1 MGKQTETFISGLIF
15 AGILV
20 AGVVWAAIPPS
31 KSQEFITLTPS
42 SIERVYDGDTFYI
55 NLPDLPDVFG
65 KRLGVR
71 IVGIDTPEMRSKCKT
86 RVQKANEKKLAL
98 DAKDSLTSKLQ
109 NAKVIELTD
118 LQRDKYFRLLAEVK
132 VDGNNVSEALIA
144 EGYAVAYD
152 GGTKAGWCF

>member
-1 MGKQTETFISGLIF
+1 MGKKEQLIT
-15 AGILV
+15 V
-20 AGVVWAAIPPS
+20 ALGCALWVGMVWAVVQKPPEP
-31 KSQEFITLTPS
+31 KFTLTPS
-42 SIERVYDGDTFYI
+42 NIERVYDGDTFYI

-86 RVQKANEKKLAL
+86 QEQKAHEKKLAM

-109 NAKVIELTD
+109 NAKVIELTN
-118 LQRDKYFRLLAEVK
+118 LQRDKYFRLLAKVK
-132 VDGNNVSEALIA
+132 VDGNDVSEELID

-152 GGTKAGWCF
+152 GGTKSGWCN